1 MQAKKREALL
11 LADAHVQTDTLG
23 RHKRRESLTDIPQLC
38 EEEDALVYV
47 HKVQPK
53 DTLAGVMIKYSCQQA
68 IFRKVNRFWPN
79 DNIQIRTHVFL
90 PVEAC
95 SVRGRKLETLD
106 GQSDLLGEPAS
117 TGDRNKEAITKPV
130 PFDATTSTDPSA
142 VSLSLTSSHD
152 DNSFKHESWVRMP
165 NTNEPVEIL
174 RIPRRT
180 LGFFPPAR
188 RKSGTFA
195 DEEPYSDTTPKT
207 SFDILR
213 HPPTHAASLNASPS
227 RMPPPTRPR
236 RSASITSTMNG
247 LSFAERLK
255 GPGGVGSLRPPKMT
269 IAIPG
274 PAEDPLNKKFA
285 QYLPNLAPPGDTPRA
300 TPIPSF
306 RATPRAST
314 DSIRSTSS
322 AGLAEMGGAIEGW
335 VRKVGGRKGTR
346 TGATGERMGDLIE
359 LEGTD
364 MGTVDQDMGEGDET
378 PTAAMTATDEELLE
392 ERFPVRGRITEAYRG
407 RSKATRTR
415 VQE

>member
-1 MQAKKREALL
+1 
-11 LADAHVQTDTLG
+11 
-23 RHKRRESLTDIPQLC
+23 
-38 EEEDALVYV
+38 
-47 HKVQPK
+47 
-53 DTLAGVMIKYSCQQA
+53 
-68 IFRKVNRFWPN
+68 
-79 DNIQIRTHVFL
+79 
-90 PVEAC
+90 
-95 SVRGRKLETLD
+95 
-106 GQSDLLGEPAS
+106 
-117 TGDRNKEAITKPV
+117 
-130 PFDATTSTDPSA
+130 
-142 VSLSLTSSHD
+142 
-152 DNSFKHESWVRMP
+152 
-165 NTNEPVEIL
+165 
-174 RIPRRT
+174 
-180 LGFFPPAR
+180 
-188 RKSGTFA
+188 
-195 DEEPYSDTTPKT
+195 
-207 SFDILR
+207 
-213 HPPTHAASLNASPS
+213 
-227 RMPPPTRPR
+227 
-236 RSASITSTMNG
+236 MNG

-285 QYLPNLAPPGDTPRA
+285 QYLPNLAPPGDTPRE